1 MPKRKYG
8 TGPLTGTRKSS
19 RPSGPTPKALTRK
32 YPKRNYKASL
42 KLSKPFRQVIDKYID
57 KTKQTHWVQ
66 QDIPDTGVQG
76 IPFLQTSGAP
86 SGVIQLVPSIHQ
98 VGQTL
103 MGGGIQVDNLESREG
118 SQVKLKSFTVN
129 LSIRMRPSYGNTQD
143 YMSGIRYKIL
153 VLSCKKV
160 PDFKD
165 LMGNYFWD
173 TAGSPN
179 LQTELF
185 LEGATPHAW
194 GSLYQNFQ
202 NPVNTNLFTVH
213 AEKTGTL
220 TRGMIQGDATGSAAH
235 MPLAVHNLKL
245 RLKCKSR
252 ILKFDEPTAV
262 QPSNYQ
268 PFLWVGYQSYD
279 GSSLHSGNF
288 VHIVGNAK
296 IGFDDMS

>member
-1 MPKRKYG
+1 MPKRKASY
-8 TGPLTGTRKSS
+8 GPLSGYRKQS
-19 RPSGPTPKALTRK
+19 RASGPTPKALTRK
-32 YPKRNYKASL
+32 TPKRNYKASL

-57 KTKQTHWVQ
+57 KSKQTHWVQ

-86 SGVIQLVPSIHQ
+86 SGIIQLMPSIHQ
-98 VGQTL
+98 VGQDL
-103 MGGGIQVDNLESREG
+103 MGGSTQVDNLESREG

-153 VLSCKKV
+153 VLSCKKH

-165 LMGNYFWD
+165 LMTQYWD
-173 TAGSPN
+173 TTASAN
-179 LQTELF
+179 LQTQLF
-185 LEGATPHAW
+185 LQGATPEPW

-252 ILKFDEPTAV
+252 ILKFDDPGHV

-268 PFLWVGYQSYD
+268 PFLFVGYQSYD
-279 GSSLHSGNF
+279 GTSLHSGNF
-288 VHIVGNAK
+288 VHVVGNAK